1 MSPSTT
7 LVSERSTIADSLL
20 PTISVDTSGSSE
32 TAKISGI
39 VFEASVN
46 TFFTSSTVVG
56 LASKNVKS
64 EIEPTITGTLSA
76 TPSNLPARS
85 GIASVVAIAAPVVVG
100 MMLTYAALALRKSC
114 ALPPGGGPSTRFC
127 SAVTPWIVVIIAF
140 LIPNFSCITLA
151 TGATQFVVQEALL
164 ITSSPWYFSSLTPK
178 RNVGVSL
185 PGAEITIFLPPAVMC
200 LPASSFF
207 VNRPV
212 DSITTSIPKSFHGSF
227 SGSFSERTLTLNP
240 SI

>member
-7 LVSERSTIADSLL
+7 WVSERSTIADSLL
-20 PTISVDTSGSSE
+20 PTMSVDTSGSSE

-46 TFFTSSTVVG
+46 TLFTSSTVVG

-85 GIASVVAIAAPVVVG
+85 GIASVVAIAAPVVVW
-100 MMLTYAALALRKSC
+100 MMLTYAALALRKSWD
-114 ALPPGGGPSTRFC
+114 LPPGGGPSTRFC

-151 TGATQFVVQEALL
+151 TGAIQLVVHEALL
-164 ITSSPWYFSSLTPK
+164 MTFSPAYLSSLTPK
-178 RNVGVSL
+178 RKVGVSF
-185 PGAEITIFLPPAVMC
+185 PGAEITTFFAPAVIC
-200 LPASSFF
+200 LIASSFC
-207 VNRPV
+207 VYLPV
-212 DSITTSIPKSFHGSF
+212 DSITTSIPKSFQGSF
-227 SGSFSERTLTLNP
+227 
-240 SI
+240 